1 MKKNKKWNKPNQ
13 ENKKDPYDL
22 GKIIPEIQIT
32 IQGEKIM
39 RKHKRSTRKKKR
51 DAPRVEE
58 IDIEANT
65 RDKQNEREKGEMK
78 GNRL

>member
-1 MKKNKKWNKPNQ
+1 
-13 ENKKDPYDL
+13 
-22 GKIIPEIQIT
+22 
-32 IQGEKIM
+32 M